1 MYCYD
6 KLLKIHLSEKKKN
19 QGNDFRPMKENASL
33 CIKKLWK
40 DTQKSCFSIIRGRW
54 SELQRRHRNETT
66 VSFLYLFSE
75 SYTLWLAEK

>member
-19 QGNDFRPMKENASL
+19 QGNDFLPMKENASL

-40 DTQKSCFSIIRGRW
+40 DTQKK
-54 SELQRRHRNETT
+54 L
-66 VSFLYLFSE
+66 VLYHQGKVVRIV
-75 SYTLWLAEK
+75 EKT